1 MLLEQRALRGG
12 RRRGRRRASLEPRQL
27 PRYIHASLES
37 GGHSVPGGSTGVVRG
52 AHAVRNAS
60 IAATVNASWWTSP
73 CSFVLH
79 LLVVV
84 LLLVLALQLLLL
96 LLLTL
101 Y

>member
-12 RRRGRRRASLEPRQL
+12 RRRGRRRSSLEPRQQ

-37 GGHSVPGGSTGVVRG
+37 GGHSVPGGSRGVVRG

-60 IAATVNASWWTSP
+60 IAATVNASWWASP

-84 LLLVLALQLLLL
+84 LLLVLALQLLLV